1 MKLSGLKPNK
11 KHVNNYLFNKFFI
24 LFFIDDTVFAEVEKA
39 EQNMINDLDKKSR
52 SKPLLVFHDESNVI
66 NACDIISEMAL
77 NGEY

>member
-1 MKLSGLKPNK
+1 MKPNR
-11 KHVNNYLFNKFFI
+11 KHLNNYMFNKFFI
-24 LFFIDDTVFAEVEKA
+24 SLFIDDTVFAEVEKA

>member
-1 MKLSGLKPNK
+1 MKPRKQKVSEQLSIQLI
-11 KHVNNYLFNKFFI
+11 FDI
-24 LFFIDDTVFAEVEKA
+24 IIIDDTVFAEVEKA
-39 EQNMINDLDKKSR
+39 EQNMIIDLDKKSR

>member
-1 MKLSGLKPNK
+1 MILLGMEFVKLPT
-11 KHVNNYLFNKFFI
+11 NYSFI
-24 LFFIDDTVFAEVEKA
+24 KSFVLLFIDDTVFEEVEKA
-39 EQNMINDLDKKSR
+39 EHNIIIDLDKKSR

>member
-1 MKLSGLKPNK
+1 M
-11 KHVNNYLFNKFFI
+11 NNYLFNKFFI
-24 LFFIDDTVFAEVEKA
+24 SLFIDDTVFAEVEKA

>member
-1 MKLSGLKPNK
+1 MIS
-11 KHVNNYLFNKFFI
+11 LFV
-24 LFFIDDTVFAEVEKA
+24 DDTVFAEVEKA
-39 EQNMINDLDKKSR
+39 EQNIINDLDKKSR